1 MKECIDVAVVGCIR
15 CCLLLLILEELPHKL
30 VLVFVHIFSSRSRV
44 FVHICASSVEWNQR
58 LQMKL
63 NEEYRAPNGEALEG
77 ALEDGLVHRNTREST
92 QTFRGRTRQLWQHS
106 MSNAFGA

>member
-1 MKECIDVAVVGCIR
+1 
-15 CCLLLLILEELPHKL
+15 
-30 VLVFVHIFSSRSRV
+30 
-44 FVHICASSVEWNQR
+44 
-58 LQMKL
+58 MKL

-92 QTFRGRTRQLWQHS
+92 QTFRGRTGQLWQHS